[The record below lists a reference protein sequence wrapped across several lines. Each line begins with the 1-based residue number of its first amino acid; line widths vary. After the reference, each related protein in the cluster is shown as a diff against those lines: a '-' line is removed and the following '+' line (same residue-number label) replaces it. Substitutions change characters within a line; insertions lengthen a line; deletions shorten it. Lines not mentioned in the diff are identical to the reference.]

1 MGTRK
6 KKIDQTGNHE
16 APNEEKSPQERNEK
30 RVPFTRELECA
41 LTREEVEEKAQE
53 AASLLERRDQKEAD
67 LKEQQKRWKNEI
79 SQLDVEHRIVSSEV
93 RSKSTVRPVECE
105 RVFDYDA
112 GKVREVRL
120 DTFETLHTRNM
131 TDSERQRDLDLGDD
145 FSE

>member
-1 MGTRK
+1 MGTRNK
-6 KKIDQTGNHE
+6 KTDQTGNPE
-16 APNEEKSPQERNEK
+16 APNKEKTPEERNEK
-30 RVPFTRELECA
+30 RVPFTRDLSCA
-41 LTREEVEEKAQE
+41 LTREEVEERAQE
-53 AASLLERRDQKEAD
+53 AAALLERRDQKEAD

-105 RVFDYDA
+105 RVFDYDS

-120 DTFETLHTRNM
+120 DTLETLHTRNM

-145 FSE
+145 FEG